1 MPNAFA
7 AAQACVREPGVVGGT
22 FAMRDGT
29 VMKLFFAEH
38 YAHRPTISASR
49 SHPSASGG
57 GGAQGGQGVR
67 FSPRRSP
74 AASAP
79 RRSVSTTSASA
90 ASPRSSA
97 SAGAA
102 RGGGGTA
109 AREGAWNVGNGRS
122 LPLSKPIL
130 GPAVSPRGRRSAA
143 LGYLCRLVRAQSRQ
157 AMVSNVLAAWR
168 RAAATGALRSE
179 APAPSMPA
187 PVWGVRRGC
196 SWGDDDDDD
205 DGAAAAPPRVGAAAL
220 APLVPRGRFSAAAVA
235 PATPP
240 PTRPAS
246 PVPAVVGGSD
256 RGRVPPKAPEP
267 GASAERS
274 RSRSRASRRAA
285 RLAAVD
291 ERRAAMLEVQVS
303 PGGSIPLPARVAVL
317 VRAGDGDGVGG
328 DTAAKRRA
336 VPAVAPSSGSSV
348 SASSV
353 SLPPC
358 SAPRVPPPDPAPSSR
373 TCAQRK
379 NSSEYCAQTE
389 AAVAVDGDGRPVW
402 VNSFPKDSS
411 LGAECRRRGLRC
423 GGCGEF
429 PGGGG
434 GKVYWRNARRPDSGE
449 VFPSPE
455 CAACFKASR
464 SNSCTLW
471 CWRC

>member
-1 MPNAFA
+1 M
-7 AAQACVREPGVVGGT
+7 
-22 FAMRDGT
+22 
-29 VMKLFFAEH
+29 
-38 YAHRPTISASR
+38 
-49 SHPSASGG
+49 
-57 GGAQGGQGVR
+57 
-67 FSPRRSP
+67 
-74 AASAP
+74 
-79 RRSVSTTSASA
+79 
-90 ASPRSSA
+90 
-97 SAGAA
+97 
-102 RGGGGTA
+102 
-109 AREGAWNVGNGRS
+109 
-122 LPLSKPIL
+122 
-130 GPAVSPRGRRSAA
+130 
-143 LGYLCRLVRAQSRQ
+143 
-157 AMVSNVLAAWR
+157 SNVLAAWR

-205 DGAAAAPPRVGAAAL
+205 DSAAAAPPRVGAAAL

-358 SAPRVPPPDPAPSSR
+358 SAPRVPPPDPARVLSYL
-373 TCAQRK
+373 CASQKFTR
-379 NSSEYCAQTE
+379 
-389 AAVAVDGDGRPVW
+389 V
-402 VNSFPKDSS
+402 
-411 LGAECRRRGLRC
+411 LRA
-423 GGCGEF
+423 
-429 PGGGG
+429 
-434 GKVYWRNARRPDSGE
+434 N
-449 VFPSPE
+449 
-455 CAACFKASR
+455 
-464 SNSCTLW
+464 
-471 CWRC
+471 